1 MSGPTE
7 MAQRRQAALSELVEL
22 GMALARDQQARALAA
37 ETAEEAQALGAAFN
51 QTARAVRLALALE
64 VRLTRDLAREA
75 REAARET
82 RELTAAAVTRRK
94 AQVKAA
100 LARPLDAAESMAAY
114 VELCQAL
121 ETEALYDRFLEGSV
135 DTQIAALR
143 ARLGLPA
150 PAAAA
155 VLEARAEPYRPDAP
169 ATFPDQA
176 TPPTHWRN
184 TG

>member
-100 LARPLDAAESMAAY
+100 LAQPLGDAESMVAY

-121 ETEALYDRFLEGSV
+121 EAEALYDRFLEGSV
-135 DTQIAALR
+135 DAQIAALR
-143 ARLGLPA
+143 ARLGLRA
-150 PAAAA
+150 PAAASA
-155 VLEARAEPYRPDAP
+155 PAEPFTPETPAAFSEQAAP
-169 ATFPDQA
+169 SP
-176 TPPTHWRN
+176 HWRN